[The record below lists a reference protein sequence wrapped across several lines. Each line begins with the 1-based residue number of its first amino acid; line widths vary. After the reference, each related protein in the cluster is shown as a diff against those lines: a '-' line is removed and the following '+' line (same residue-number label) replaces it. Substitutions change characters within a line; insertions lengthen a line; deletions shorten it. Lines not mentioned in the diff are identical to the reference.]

1 MNKIDKRI
9 DALVER
15 GYSEE
20 QIITLLTEQRVSAKS
35 VYRTLF
41 VDTEE
46 PYRGIELLF
55 KAISYL
61 SKEKQNE
68 VLSEIQAALPTAF
81 ERARTSIPKNAYSN
95 RDR

>member
-1 MNKIDKRI
+1 MDVVDKKITK
-9 DALVER
+9 LLKE

-20 QIITLLTEQRVSAKS
+20 QIITLLTEQRVSAKA

-95 RDR
+95 RER